1 MTDLMNRRHIAT
13 ETRSPHNRV
22 VAIVL
27 AVFFGYWGLH
37 RLYTGRYLSAA
48 AWFFTGGL
56 FGLGWAFDVV
66 MLLIGR
72 FKDSEDRI
80 LGPPQYASI
89 EQPQYGVMPVTQQRR
104 GPRTEED
111 VAFDEL
117 NKDPLEDKFADLE
130 RQMKSA
136 R

>member
-1 MTDLMNRRHIAT
+1 MTDLTHRRHVAT

-48 AWFFTGGL
+48 LWFFTGGV
-56 FGLGWAFDVV
+56 FGLGWFFDVV

-72 FKDSEDRI
+72 FKDSEDRV
-80 LGPPQYASI
+80 LGPPQYQSI
-89 EQPQYGVMPVTQQRR
+89 EQPTYRAMPVGAPKRAK
-104 GPRTEED
+104 TEED
-111 VAFDEL
+111 LAFDEL
-117 NKDPLEDKFADLE
+117 DKDPLDDKFADLE